1 MPDAI
6 FAHPRLARVY
16 DAFDADRSD
25 LAAYLTIADE
35 VSARRVLDVGCGTGS
50 FAVRLADGARAV
62 VGVDPAEESLA
73 VAQAKDGAGRVRWIH
88 GDAAALPVWEADL
101 VTMTGNVAQVFL
113 TDDGWGRALR
123 GIRAALRP
131 HGWLVFETRRPE
143 RRAWEE
149 WARDVE
155 PVVLDIAGVGRVQR
169 RLTVTDVS
177 LPLVSFRYVYRF
189 LSDGMI
195 VTSDSTLRFRGRD
208 EIAAGLAAHGYLVR
222 DVRDAPD
229 RPGRE
234 FVFLATRADAATPP
248 A

>member
-25 LAAYLTIADE
+25 LAAYLAIADE
-35 VSARRVLDVGCGTGS
+35 VSARRVLD
-50 FAVRLADGARAV
+50 
-62 VGVDPAEESLA
+62 
-73 VAQAKDGAGRVRWIH
+73 
-88 GDAAALPVWEADL
+88 
-101 VTMTGNVAQVFL
+101 
-113 TDDGWGRALR
+113 TDDGWERALR

-143 RRAWEE
+143 RRAWQE

-195 VTSDSTLRFRGRD
+195 VTSYSTLRFRGRD